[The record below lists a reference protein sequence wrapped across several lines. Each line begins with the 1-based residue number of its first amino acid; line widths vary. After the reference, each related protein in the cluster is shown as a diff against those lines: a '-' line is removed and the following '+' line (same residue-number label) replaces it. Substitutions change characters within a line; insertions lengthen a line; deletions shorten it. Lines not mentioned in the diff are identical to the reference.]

1 MNEQIEIKEA
11 AYKAGFHDGRH
22 GTPCE
27 LIELQAENERLRY
40 LVGEK
45 VGHPSTRDLLD
56 AEINRQLTE
65 QKANG
70 DKEFMSDEDIE
81 QLIRE
86 VLKDHDENPNKY
98 WKNLYRQIDSL
109 LDELA
114 EEKRLN
120 RSKDFKVGQLQDRIT
135 ELLDERQDLYAQIN
149 NAKQI
154 PDGHVA
160 IPKKMPQ
167 STVEALHYGGYKW
180 GDEEGTREYFEP
192 VYSIVVKTAGKS
204 QEVINE
210 D

>member
-120 RSKDFKVGQLQDRIT
+120 RSKD
-135 ELLDERQDLYAQIN
+135 
-149 NAKQI
+149 
-154 PDGHVA
+154 
-160 IPKKMPQ
+160 
-167 STVEALHYGGYKW
+167 
-180 GDEEGTREYFEP
+180 
-192 VYSIVVKTAGKS
+192 
-204 QEVINE
+204 
-210 D
+210 